1 MNIYRTDT
9 HEIKKIMIDRD
20 IRSITELSEKSGIG
34 RNTLAKVLNGQI
46 QPSSDTMEKLVYTL
60 KIPPEKAGK
69 IFFMHALRVV

>member
-1 MNIYRTDT
+1 MSIYRTDT
-9 HEIKKIMIDRD
+9 NEIKKIMIDRD
-20 IRSITELSEKSGIG
+20 IKSITELSEKSGIG

-69 IFFMHALRVV
+69 IFFMHTLRAV

>member
-1 MNIYRTDT
+1 MSIYRTDT
-9 HEIKKIMIDRD
+9 NEIKKIMIDRD
-20 IRSITELSEKSGIG
+20 IKSITELSEKSGIG

-69 IFFMHALRVV
+69 IFFMHTLRVV

>member
-1 MNIYRTDT
+1 MSIYRTDT
-9 HEIKKIMIDRD
+9 NEIKKIMIDRD

-69 IFFMHALRVV
+69 IFFMHTLRVV

>member
-1 MNIYRTDT
+1 MSIYRTDT
-9 HEIKKIMIDRD
+9 NEIKKIMIDRD

-46 QPSSDTMEKLVYTL
+46 QPSSDTMEKLVSTL

-69 IFFMHALRVV
+69 IFFMHTLRVV

>member
-1 MNIYRTDT
+1 MSIYRTDT
-9 HEIKKIMIDRD
+9 NEIKKIMIDRD

-69 IFFMHALRVV
+69 IFFMHTLRIV